1 MLESNLGS
9 MSLGIGGFE
18 GKKKKKKN
26 EIRSSGFGEFGYW
39 GLKEKK
45 IKNKK

>member
-9 MSLGIGGFE
+9 MSLGIGGLKE
-18 GKKKKKKN
+18 KRKRKK